1 MYEKV
6 TVLERDHIPAVV
18 SNKPCTGRLPTGSLQ
33 DQGSGNPV
41 RCTGPQALQ
50 RASTSGALDLR
61 SDTQPHNRYTGPRNR
76 QADLYTSGKTYTFDR
91 YCHAVTGAAFGSGIS
106 NALYPIYRTGAG
118 CRSGFR
124 TPGPV
129 DWSWGAALCEVCGAG
144 CTMGWPK
151 SHSYAPGPHH
161 KLLYTT
167 ATKTI

>member
-1 MYEKV
+1 MIYIAPV
-6 TVLERDHIPAVV
+6 CCYPTANYVLILLTGVRVGIWY
-18 SNKPCTGRLPTGSLQ
+18 TGRLPTGSLQ

-129 DWSWGAALCEVCGAG
+129 DWSWGAAL
-144 CTMGWPK
+144 
-151 SHSYAPGPHH
+151 
-161 KLLYTT
+161 
-167 ATKTI
+167 